1 MDMTNNLDLNTY
13 QTSHIIQKNSG
24 MLIIDEVN
32 GFCTV
37 GAGNLAPLKKN
48 HQVDKMVKETNHLAK
63 IFHNKSLPISIFL
76 DTHEDNRP
84 EHPYPPHCIKG
95 SGEEKI
101 INELEWLME
110 SSALKIN
117 KDCIN
122 GFIGAI
128 NLKNNENVFI
138 KWIKDYEIESLIV
151 TGICTDI
158 CVLDFVL
165 TCMSAINHQII
176 NPLKEV
182 IVYSEA
188 CATYDMNIEDIK
200 RLNLDKSMIHHQ
212 ETYHNL
218 GLKIMQMR
226 GAKIANQIIF

>member
-1 MDMTNNLDLNTY
+1 MDHKLDLVIN
-13 QTSHIIQKNSG
+13 QTSYNIKKNSG

-48 HQVDKMVKETNHLAK
+48 YQVENMVKETNKLAK
-63 IFHNKSLPISIFL
+63 IFNEKSLPIALFL
-76 DTHEDNRP
+76 DTHEDDRP

-95 SGEEKI
+95 TGEEKI
-101 INELEWLME
+101 IKELEWLMT
-110 SSALKIN
+110 SKNLKIN

-128 NLKNNENVFI
+128 NLKTNQNLFI
-138 KWIKDYEIESLIV
+138 SWIKDHQIESLIV

-165 TCMSAINHQII
+165 TCMSAINHKII
-176 NPLKEV
+176 LPLKEI
-182 IVYSEA
+182 IVYSKA
-188 CATYDMNIEDIK
+188 CSTYDMDIDDVK
-200 RLNLDKSMIHHQ
+200 RLDLDEKMVHDQ

-226 GAKIANQIIF
+226 GALIVNKITF

>member
-1 MDMTNNLDLNTY
+1 MDHKLDLIIN
-13 QTSHIIQKNSG
+13 QTSFNIKKNSG

-48 HQVDKMVKETNHLAK
+48 YQVENMVKETNKLAK
-63 IFHNKSLPISIFL
+63 IFNEKSLPIALFL
-76 DTHEDNRP
+76 DTHEDDRP

-95 SGEEKI
+95 TGEEKI
-101 INELEWLME
+101 IKELEWLMT
-110 SSALKIN
+110 SKNLKIN

-128 NLKNNENVFI
+128 NLKTNQNLFI
-138 KWIKDYEIESLIV
+138 SWIKDHQIESLIV

-165 TCMSAINHQII
+165 TCMSAINHKII
-176 NPLKEV
+176 LPLKEI
-182 IVYSEA
+182 IVYSKA
-188 CATYDMNIEDIK
+188 CSTYDMDIDDVK
-200 RLNLDKSMIHHQ
+200 RLDLDEKMVHDQ

-226 GAKIANQIIF
+226 GALIVNKITF

>member
-1 MDMTNNLDLNTY
+1 MDHKLDLVIN
-13 QTSHIIQKNSG
+13 QTSYNIKKNSG

-48 HQVDKMVKETNHLAK
+48 YQVENMVKETNKLAK
-63 IFHNKSLPISIFL
+63 IFNEKSLPIALFL
-76 DTHEDNRP
+76 DTHEDDRP

-95 SGEEKI
+95 TGEEKI

-128 NLKNNENVFI
+128 NLENNENIFI

-151 TGICTDI
+151 AGICTDI

-188 CATYDMNIEDIK
+188 CATYDMNIEDVK
-200 RLNLDKSMIHHQ
+200 RLNLEKSMVHHQ

-226 GAKIANQIIF
+226 GAKIANQINF

>member
-1 MDMTNNLDLNTY
+1 MDHKLDLIIN
-13 QTSHIIQKNSG
+13 QTSFNIKKNSG

-48 HQVDKMVKETNHLAK
+48 YQVENMVKETNKLAK
-63 IFHNKSLPISIFL
+63 IFDKKSLPIALFL
-76 DTHEDNRP
+76 DTHGDDRP

-95 SGEEKI
+95 TGEEKI
-101 INELEWLME
+101 IKELEWLMT
-110 SSALKIN
+110 SKNLKIN

-128 NLKNNENVFI
+128 NLKTNQNLFI
-138 KWIKDYEIESLIV
+138 SWIKDHQIESLIV

-165 TCMSAINHQII
+165 TCMSAINHKII
-176 NPLKEV
+176 LPLKEI
-182 IVYSEA
+182 IVYSKA
-188 CATYDMNIEDIK
+188 CSTYDMDIDDVK
-200 RLNLDKSMIHHQ
+200 RLDLDEKMVHDQ

-226 GAKIANQIIF
+226 GALIVNKITF

>member
-1 MDMTNNLDLNTY
+1 MDHKLDLIIN
-13 QTSHIIQKNSG
+13 QTSFNIKKNSG

-48 HQVDKMVKETNHLAK
+48 YQVENMVKETNKLAK
-63 IFHNKSLPISIFL
+63 IFDKKSLPIALFL
-76 DTHEDNRP
+76 DTHEDDRP

-95 SGEEKI
+95 TGEEKI
-101 INELEWLME
+101 IKELEWLMT
-110 SSALKIN
+110 SKNLKIN

-128 NLKNNENVFI
+128 NLKTNQNLFI
-138 KWIKDYEIESLIV
+138 SWIKDHQIESLIV

-165 TCMSAINHQII
+165 TCMSAINHKII
-176 NPLKEV
+176 LPLKEI
-182 IVYSEA
+182 IVYSKA
-188 CATYDMNIEDIK
+188 CSTYDMDIDDVK
-200 RLNLDKSMIHHQ
+200 RLDLDEKMVHDQ

-226 GAKIANQIIF
+226 GALIVNKITF

>member
-1 MDMTNNLDLNTY
+1 MDHKLDLVIN
-13 QTSHIIQKNSG
+13 QTSYNIKKNSG

-48 HQVDKMVKETNHLAK
+48 YQVENMVKETNKLAK
-63 IFHNKSLPISIFL
+63 IFDKKSLPIALFL
-76 DTHEDNRP
+76 DTHEDDRP

-95 SGEEKI
+95 TGEEKI

-128 NLKNNENVFI
+128 NLENNENIFI

-151 TGICTDI
+151 AGICTDI

-188 CATYDMNIEDIK
+188 CATYDMNIEDVK
-200 RLNLDKSMIHHQ
+200 RLNLEKSMVHHQ

-226 GAKIANQIIF
+226 GAKIANQINF